1 MPDAAAITAFVTDA
15 TSIVGAILTL
25 YLGWKGV
32 RYLLKFLR

>member
-1 MPDAAAITAFVTDA
+1 MPDAASITTFVTDA
-15 TSIVGAILTL
+15 TTIVGSILTL